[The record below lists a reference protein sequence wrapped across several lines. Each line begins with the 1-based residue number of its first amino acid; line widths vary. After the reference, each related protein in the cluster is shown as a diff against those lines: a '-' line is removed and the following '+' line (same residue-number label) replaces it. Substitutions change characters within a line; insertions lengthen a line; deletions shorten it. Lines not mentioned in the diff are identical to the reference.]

1 MSGKQYRLLRKIAS
15 VPIVAGG
22 FAQIDL
28 PRDYDYES
36 IFLRLSASVA
46 VSAANATSVRAEA
59 PTQAVPR
66 VELISDGKNTLY
78 SAPLWFASLGNYQRS
93 LLQSGARVTTP
104 PSSPNI
110 ATYAVEAI
118 GSIDLMNTDGA
129 RPKDSNFRSSQLSL
143 LQLRLTF
150 GLAAD
155 MFVVGGAT
163 VAYSGSPVV
172 DVFVQQLVELPDAAG
187 NYTSP
192 IALKKVSFQ
201 EIAVAAS
208 NANQELR
215 LPAGNMIRSVF
226 LRAAGITTAGE
237 PDTAVFNNIQLA
249 AGMDVR
255 VNVSGVMLRAKNNA
269 DIGQLTA
276 GYYVADVAMKGN
288 GDSLMSELWD
298 VSGAAEPKV
307 IMDVVGGANV
317 KIAAVVTEFI
327 GARA

>member
-1 MSGKQYRLLRKIAS
+1 MPGKQYRLLRKIAS
-15 VPIVAGG
+15 VPITAGG

-36 IFLRLSASVA
+36 VYLRLSASVA
-46 VSAANATSVRAEA
+46 VSAASATSVRAEA
-59 PTQAVPR
+59 PTQAVSR
-66 VELISDGKNTLY
+66 VELISDGKNTIY
-78 SAPLWFASLGNYQRS
+78 SAPMWFASLGNYQRS
-93 LLQSGARVTTP
+93 LLESGARVTTP
-104 PSSPNI
+104 PSGVAV

-172 DVFVQQLVELPDAAG
+172 DVFVQQLVELPDMQG
-187 NYTSP
+187 KYTSP

-201 EIAVAAS
+201 EVAVTSS

-215 LPAGNMIRSVF
+215 LPAGNLIRSVF
-226 LRAAGITTAGE
+226 LRGAGDVTAGE
-237 PDTAVFNNIQLA
+237 PSTGIFNNVQLA

-255 VNVSGVMLRAKNNA
+255 INVSGVNLRAKNNA
-269 DIGQLTA
+269 DIGQMTA
-276 GYYVADVAMKGN
+276 GYYVADVAMKGKA
-288 GDSLMSELWD
+288 DSLMSELWD
-298 VSGAAEPKV
+298 CSGAAEPKV

-317 KIAAVVTEFI
+317 KVSAVVTEFI
-327 GARA
+327 GAN